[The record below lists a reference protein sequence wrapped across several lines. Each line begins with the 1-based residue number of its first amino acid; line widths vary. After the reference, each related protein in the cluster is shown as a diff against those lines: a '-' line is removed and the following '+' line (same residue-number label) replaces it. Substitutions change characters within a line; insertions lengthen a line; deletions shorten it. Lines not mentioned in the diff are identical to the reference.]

1 MICNKLEYKCVEK
14 GYHSMKRNL
23 VVLLL
28 FLFFIVVMSM
38 RDFSIY
44 EEEGGKIS
52 SEDFAEQ
59 AMLVYE
65 KFLEGKIECDGI
77 DIDFITTPKGEPD
90 KRYDTQYAVFDCDG
104 NGEAELHV
112 QSARYYYIFQY
123 KNGALQ
129 LYKNLSPYPHYYALK
144 NGAFISHDFGAGP
157 LSDEYRYYIFDTYGN
172 ETFSIGFTKYDKNF
186 NVEYDEGDEYVF
198 DNVEVTKDIWE
209 KLTERFLYIDEDGI
223 ERIKHEIEWTDLT
236 V

>member
-1 MICNKLEYKCVEK
+1 
-14 GYHSMKRNL
+14 MKRNL

-65 KFLEGKIECDGI
+65 KFLEGRIECDGI

-157 LSDEYRYYIFDTYGN
+157 LSDEYRYY
-172 ETFSIGFTKYDKNF
+172 
-186 NVEYDEGDEYVF
+186 VF

-223 ERIKHEIEWTDLT
+223 ERIKNEIEWTDLT

>member
-1 MICNKLEYKCVEK
+1 
-14 GYHSMKRNL
+14 MKRNL

-65 KFLEGKIECDGI
+65 KFLEGRIECDGI

-144 NGAFISHDFGAGP
+144 NGAFISC
-157 LSDEYRYYIFDTYGN
+157 Y
-172 ETFSIGFTKYDKNF
+172 
-186 NVEYDEGDEYVF
+186 
-198 DNVEVTKDIWE
+198 
-209 KLTERFLYIDEDGI
+209 
-223 ERIKHEIEWTDLT
+223 
-236 V
+236 

>member
-1 MICNKLEYKCVEK
+1 M
-14 GYHSMKRNL
+14 
-23 VVLLL
+23 
-28 FLFFIVVMSM
+28 
-38 RDFSIY
+38 
-44 EEEGGKIS
+44 
-52 SEDFAEQ
+52 
-59 AMLVYE
+59 
-65 KFLEGKIECDGI
+65 
-77 DIDFITTPKGEPD
+77 
-90 KRYDTQYAVFDCDG
+90 
-104 NGEAELHV
+104 

-186 NVEYDEGDEYVF
+186 NGEYDEDDEYVF

-223 ERIKHEIEWTDLT
+223 ERIKNEIEWTDLT
-236 V
+236 E

>member
-90 KRYDTQYAVFDCDG
+90 NMLFLIAMAMERRNFMCSQQDIITYSSIKMVLC
-104 NGEAELHV
+104 
-112 QSARYYYIFQY
+112 SYIKIY
-123 KNGALQ
+123 HL
-129 LYKNLSPYPHYYALK
+129 
-144 NGAFISHDFGAGP
+144 I
-157 LSDEYRYYIFDTYGN
+157 
-172 ETFSIGFTKYDKNF
+172 
-186 NVEYDEGDEYVF
+186 
-198 DNVEVTKDIWE
+198 
-209 KLTERFLYIDEDGI
+209 
-223 ERIKHEIEWTDLT
+223 RITML
-236 V
+236 

>member
-1 MICNKLEYKCVEK
+1 MRWK
-14 GYHSMKRNL
+14 G
-23 VVLLL
+23 VP
-28 FLFFIVVMSM
+28 
-38 RDFSIY
+38 
-44 EEEGGKIS
+44 
-52 SEDFAEQ
+52 Q
-59 AMLVYE
+59 YE
-65 KFLEGKIECDGI
+65 KESGSSITFLIFYSCDEHERFFNIWGGRRENFFRRFRRTGNVSVWKIFRIECDGI

-186 NVEYDEGDEYVF
+186 NGEYDEGDEYVF

-223 ERIKHEIEWTDLT
+223 ERIKNEIEWTDLT